1 MSELQHAKLTAKN
14 GNHMLFRGAE
24 MRGDL
29 RGMICEW
36 HLIQK
41 FTNVNSTHAEIVYT
55 FPLPYQAVLLNIEV
69 TLGEKKLT
77 GLVIEK
83 KQAENRYEET
93 LSNGDTAIM
102 LEQHADDSFGLS
114 LGNIDP
120 NEDCVICI
128 HFAQPLTPTEN
139 SLRLMV
145 PTVIAPRYQ
154 SSLTR
159 KLSQSSSPFQI
170 ESSIQAEYAFS
181 LQLLIHLEHARAR
194 IASPTHPM
202 TIKHTGSCMEVSLS
216 SKATLD
222 RDFILVLDELVQDTS
237 AYIGIDKVNPEHY
250 AMMATFSPRLA
261 NSKPKPITL
270 NLLVDCSG
278 SMAGASIEA
287 AKNALHSMIRSLTN
301 EDRYCLSRFGSHVE
315 HRSRGLWRPTEISKL
330 SAHRWIDSLD
340 ANLGGTEMAIAI
352 ESSFNLVGTSACD
365 LMLITDGQIS
375 DIDDVLSKATSSK
388 HRVFVVGIGSAP
400 AESHLRRLAEATG
413 GACEFVS
420 PGENVEAATLR
431 MFARLRSS
439 QLKNLALQWSDGC
452 VPIWTSNLDRPCF
465 EGDMFSVFAL
475 SDVQPRGTIQLLGI
489 ADNELELHTVGSATV
504 NTEILLDE
512 TVSRLAA
519 HSLIQEKDRQ
529 KANPS
534 ETTAIA
540 IDYQLVTSKTNFILT
555 HERVAEEKNTDMP
568 VIFNIQQMTPAYQ
581 AGLGRIQS
589 RSQDQFKVLGS
600 KPAVFR
606 RSATAMPP
614 VQSNNDLDQFDIP
627 AFLRKSPVPLQ
638 NMSRNDQLNALI
650 DKSNSNIWRYIDGE
664 KALTPLG
671 AANWLEL
678 NPTDS
683 WPSTWSE
690 LTSIG
695 ISQDIVL
702 WLQMD
707 IFQQFTNDCSEKNI
721 VHSFL
726 YALLN
731 KNLCRSIELERGNLL
746 GLLDLFNRTKK
757 NDPVTSDS
765 IQSLDINTK
774 VVGLIDAK
782 FSEMSVIEWPDL
794 FCEA

>member
-1 MSELQHAKLTAKN
+1 
-14 GNHMLFRGAE
+14 
-24 MRGDL
+24 
-29 RGMICEW
+29 
-36 HLIQK
+36 
-41 FTNVNSTHAEIVYT
+41 
-55 FPLPYQAVLLNIEV
+55 
-69 TLGEKKLT
+69 
-77 GLVIEK
+77 
-83 KQAENRYEET
+83 
-93 LSNGDTAIM
+93 
-102 LEQHADDSFGLS
+102 
-114 LGNIDP
+114 
-120 NEDCVICI
+120 
-128 HFAQPLTPTEN
+128 
-139 SLRLMV
+139 
-145 PTVIAPRYQ
+145 
-154 SSLTR
+154 
-159 KLSQSSSPFQI
+159 
-170 ESSIQAEYAFS
+170 
-181 LQLLIHLEHARAR
+181 
-194 IASPTHPM
+194 
-202 TIKHTGSCMEVSLS
+202 
-216 SKATLD
+216 
-222 RDFILVLDELVQDTS
+222 
-237 AYIGIDKVNPEHY
+237 
-250 AMMATFSPRLA
+250 
-261 NSKPKPITL
+261 
-270 NLLVDCSG
+270 
-278 SMAGASIEA
+278 
-287 AKNALHSMIRSLTN
+287 
-301 EDRYCLSRFGSHVE
+301 
-315 HRSRGLWRPTEISKL
+315 
-330 SAHRWIDSLD
+330 
-340 ANLGGTEMAIAI
+340 MAIAI
-352 ESSFNLVGTSACD
+352 ESSFNIVGTSACD

-581 AGLGRIQS
+581 AGLSRIQS

-650 DKSNSNIWRYIDGE
+650 DKSNSSIWRYIDGE

-671 AANWLEL
+671 AAKWLEL
-678 NPTDS
+678 HSTDS
-683 WPSTWSE
+683 WPATWSE
-690 LTSIG
+690 LTSMG

-707 IFQQFTNDCSEKNI
+707 IFHQFANKCSEKNI

-731 KNLCRSIELERGNLL
+731 KDLCRPIEQERG
-746 GLLDLFNRTKK
+746 
-757 NDPVTSDS
+757 
-765 IQSLDINTK
+765 
-774 VVGLIDAK
+774 K
-782 FSEMSVIEWPDL
+782 FTWTLRSV
-794 FCEA
+794 